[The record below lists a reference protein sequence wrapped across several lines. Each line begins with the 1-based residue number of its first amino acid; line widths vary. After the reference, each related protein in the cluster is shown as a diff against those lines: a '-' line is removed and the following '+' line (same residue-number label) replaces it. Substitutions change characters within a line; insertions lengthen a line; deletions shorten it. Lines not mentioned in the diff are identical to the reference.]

1 MEYRRLVK
9 DDGPI
14 SLLGFGCMRL
24 PLVPGS
30 DAVDEAKAAEM
41 IDKAIK
47 SGVNY
52 FDTAYR
58 YLNGNSELFLG
69 KTLKKYPRDSF
80 HLATKLPMGMI
91 HDTETGK
98 KIYHEQFEKLQVEY
112 FDFYLLHGIN
122 AESYQRAIDLG
133 LVDYLVEE
141 KKAGKIRHLG
151 FSFHGSYEDFEKIIT
166 SRAWDFCQIQLNYMD
181 AEIQAGVKG
190 AKLAEKLG
198 VPLVIMEPVKGGSL
212 ANFAPE
218 AAKVMKAAAPD
229 KSLASWAVR
238 WVAKQPSVA
247 VVLSGMSTM
256 EQVEDNLATFSDYKP
271 LSKEEEAIVAETA
284 EKIRA
289 SVNIG
294 CTGCQYCMPCPF
306 GVNIP
311 RNFALWNEL
320 GMYNNPGGLRFGLA
334 GLKESGFADMCQKCG
349 ACEAACPQGLQIRDN
364 LEKVVEALGPLMA

>member
-9 DDGPI
+9 DEGPI

-30 DAVDEAKAAEM
+30 DEVDEEKAAAM
-41 IDKAIK
+41 IDLAFK

-58 YLNGNSELFLG
+58 YLSGNSELFLG
-69 KTLKKYPRDSF
+69 RTLKKYPRDSF
-80 HLATKLPMGMI
+80 RIATKLPMGMI
-91 HDTETGK
+91 HDTETGI
-98 KIYHEQFEKLQVEY
+98 KIYHEQFEKLQMEY
-112 FDFYLLHGIN
+112 IDFYLLHGIN
-122 AESYQRAIDLG
+122 ADSYQRAIDLG
-133 LVDYLVEE
+133 LVDFLVGQ
-141 KKAGKIRHLG
+141 KKEGKIRHLG
-151 FSFHGSYEDFEKIIT
+151 FSFHGPYEDFEKIIT
-166 SRAWDFCQIQLNYMD
+166 SRQWDFCQIQLNYMD

-190 AKLAEKLG
+190 AQLAKEHN

-218 AAKVMKAAAPD
+218 AAKLMKSAAPD

-238 WVAKQPSVA
+238 WVAQQPSVA

-256 EQVEDNLATFSDYKP
+256 EQVQDNLATFSDYKP
-271 LSKEEEAIVAETA
+271 LTDEELAIVNETA
-284 EKIRA
+284 DKIRA

-320 GMYNNPGGLRFGLA
+320 GMYNNPGGLRFGLM
-334 GLKESGFADMCQKCG
+334 GIKDSFATLCQKCG
-349 ACEAACPQGLQIRDN
+349 ACEAACPQSLPIRDS
-364 LEKVVEALGPLMA
+364 LEKVAAELGPLMA